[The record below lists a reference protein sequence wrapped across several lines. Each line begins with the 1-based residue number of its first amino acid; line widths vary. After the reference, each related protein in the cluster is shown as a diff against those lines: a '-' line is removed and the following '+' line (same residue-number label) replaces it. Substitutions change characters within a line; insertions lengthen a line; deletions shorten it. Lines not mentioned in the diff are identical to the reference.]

1 MGDASQ
7 SIGCQECMDL
17 LADYVD
23 GALPR
28 EQAELL
34 EWHIESCA
42 PCVAFLNTY
51 RGTMD
56 AAKRLR
62 QATLPPE
69 LRDKLIAFLQRSNVR

>member
-1 MGDASQ
+1 MGDPSQ
-7 SIGCQECMDL
+7 NIGCQECMDL

-23 GALPR
+23 GTLPR

-34 EWHIESCA
+34 EWHIDSCA

-69 LRDKLIAFLQRSNVR
+69 LRDKLIAFLQRSNLR

>member
-1 MGDASQ
+1 
-7 SIGCQECMDL
+7 MDL

-34 EWHIESCA
+34 EWHIEGCA
-42 PCVAFLNTY
+42 PCVAFVNTY
-51 RGTMD
+51 KGTVD

-62 QATLPPE
+62 QTTLPTE
-69 LRDKLIAFLQRSNVR
+69 LREKLIAFLQRSKTG

>member
-1 MGDASQ
+1 MDQSSD

-23 GALPR
+23 GTLPP

-34 EWHIESCA
+34 EWHIDGCG
-42 PCVAFLNTY
+42 PCVAFVNTY
-51 RGTMD
+51 KGTVD

-62 QATLPPE
+62 ETVLPPE
-69 LRDKLIAFLQRSNVR
+69 LRERLIAFLQRSDVR